1 MSSRRRG
8 KCAGMLSIPFCAL
21 LSLSSGYS
29 HGADDLLSVVRAALS
44 NDAQYQSA
52 RAQRLATGEKMPQAR
67 AGLLPSLTLSGT
79 TQWNDVTVKQPTNTA
94 TQYNSHNF
102 GFQLS
107 QPLFRWANWVQFEQ
121 SKLQIEAGNAIVEQ
135 ARQDVLL
142 RAAQA
147 YFDLLYAHD
156 VLATIEAQKGA
167 AAQQLEL
174 ARKSFEVGTVTITDV
189 HEAQSRFDLA
199 SAQAIAAGSDI
210 EVKRHALALIT
221 GQAHG
226 ELRRLRSDVNFAL
239 PEPARMDDWVER
251 AQTDSLS
258 VLAQLANQ
266 EIASREIERQRA
278 GHYPS
283 VDLVATYGQ
292 NKTVVTFAGNP
303 LSNQTETGTIGV
315 QVTVPLFQGLGQES
329 RVRESA
335 HLLDRARADLDLAR
349 RNAALQARQAYL
361 GVANGIAQTAALRA
375 ALVSSQSA
383 LDSNK
388 LGYEVGVRINIDV
401 LNAQQQLYAT
411 RRDLARARYD
421 TSLAQLRLKA
431 AAGQLTEDEIA
442 SVNALL
448 E

>member
-1 MSSRRRG
+1 MTLLRR
-8 KCAGMLSIPFCAL
+8 
-21 LSLSSGYS
+21 LSLCAVLSAALPASFAVMPAA
-29 HGADDLLSVVRAALS
+29 HAADDLVAIARAALA

-52 RAQRLATGEKMPQAR
+52 RSQSLATSEKLPQAR
-67 AGLLPSLTLSGT
+67 AGLLPSLTVSGT
-79 TQWNDVTVKQPTNTA
+79 TQWNDVTVKQPVNA
-94 TQYNSHNF
+94 SSQHNSHNF
-102 GFQLS
+102 NFQLT

-121 SKLQIEAGNAIVEQ
+121 GKLQVAAAEAQLAQ

-156 VLATIEAQKGA
+156 VLASIEAQKDA
-167 AAQQLEL
+167 ASQQLAL

-199 SAQAIAAGSDI
+199 NAQGIAAASDI
-210 EVKRHALALIT
+210 EVKRHALSLIT
-221 GQAHG
+221 GGAPA
-226 ELRRLRSDVNFAL
+226 ELRRMRRDVAFAM

-251 AQTDSLS
+251 AQTDGLA
-258 VLAQLANQ
+258 VLTQLANQ
-266 EIASREIERQRA
+266 EIAAREIERQRA

-292 NKTVVTFAGNP
+292 NKNVVTFAGNP
-303 LSNQTETGTIGV
+303 ISNQTETATVGV
-315 QVTVPLFQGLGQES
+315 QVSVPIFQGFGQES

-335 HLLDRARADLDLAR
+335 YLLDRARAEVDLAR

-375 ALVSSQSA
+375 AQVSSQSA

-401 LNAQQQLYAT
+401 LNAQQQLFAT
-411 RRDLARARYD
+411 RRDMAKAQYD
-421 TSLAQLRLKA
+421 TMLAQLRLKA
-431 AAGQLTEDEIA
+431 AAGQLGEEEIA
-442 SVNALL
+442 VVNALL

>member
-1 MSSRRRG
+1 MTLLRRR
-8 KCAGMLSIPFCAL
+8 STYAL
-21 LSLSSGYS
+21 LSAALSTCFAFNPAA
-29 HGADDLLSVVRAALS
+29 HAADDLVAVARAALA

-52 RAQRLATGEKMPQAR
+52 RAQSLATSEKLPQAR
-67 AGLLPSLTLSGT
+67 AGLLPSLTVSGT
-79 TQWNDVTVKQPTNTA
+79 TQWNDVTVKQPVNA
-94 TQYNSHNF
+94 ASQHNSHNF
-102 GFQLS
+102 NFQLT

-121 SKLQIEAGNAIVEQ
+121 GKLQVAAAEAQLAQ

-156 VLATIEAQKGA
+156 VLASIEAQKDA
-167 AAQQLEL
+167 ASQQLAL

-199 SAQAIAAGSDI
+199 NAQGIAAASDI
-210 EVKRHALALIT
+210 EVKRHALSLIT
-221 GQAHG
+221 GGAPA
-226 ELRRLRSDVNFAL
+226 ELRRMRRDVAFAM

-251 AQTDSLS
+251 AQTDGLA
-258 VLAQLANQ
+258 VLTQLANQ
-266 EIASREIERQRA
+266 EIAAREIERQRA

-292 NKTVVTFAGNP
+292 NKNVVTFAGNP
-303 LSNQTETGTIGV
+303 ISNQTETATVGV
-315 QVTVPLFQGLGQES
+315 QVSVPIFQGFGQES
-329 RVRESA
+329 RVREA
-335 HLLDRARADLDLAR
+335 AYLLDRASAEVDLAR

-375 ALVSSQSA
+375 AQVSSQSA

-401 LNAQQQLYAT
+401 LNAQQQLFAT
-411 RRDLARARYD
+411 RRDMAKAQYD
-421 TSLAQLRLKA
+421 TMIAQLRLKA
-431 AAGQLTEDEIA
+431 AAGQLGEEEIA
-442 SVNALL
+442 VVNALL

>member
-1 MSSRRRG
+1 MTLLRHG
-8 KCAGMLSIPFCAL
+8 FACAAL
-21 LSLSSGYS
+21 CVGLISPAVV
-29 HGADDLLSVVRAALS
+29 HAVDDLVSVVGAALA

-52 RAQRLATGEKMPQAR
+52 KAQSLATAEKLPQAR
-67 AGLLPSLTLSGT
+67 AGLLPSLTLAGT
-79 TQWNDVTVKQPTNTA
+79 TQWNDVTVKQPVNA
-94 TQYNSHNF
+94 ASQHNSHNF
-102 GFQLS
+102 NFQLT
-107 QPLFRWANWVQFEQ
+107 QPLFRWGNWVLFEQ
-121 SKLQIEAGNAIVEQ
+121 GKLQVAAAEAQVAQ

-147 YFDLLYAHD
+147 YFDLLYADD
-156 VLATIEAQKGA
+156 VKASIEAQKGA

-199 SAQAIAAGSDI
+199 TAQEIAAASDI

-221 GQAHG
+221 GEAPAA
-226 ELRRLRSDVNFAL
+226 LRRMRRDVSFAL

-251 AQTDSLS
+251 AQTESLT
-258 VLAQLANQ
+258 VLTQLANQ

-278 GHYPS
+278 GHYPT
-283 VDLVATYGQ
+283 VDLVGTYGQ

-303 LSNQTETGTIGV
+303 ISNQTETGTIGV
-315 QVTVPLFQGLGQES
+315 QVSVPLFQGFGQQS

-335 HLLDRARADLDLAR
+335 HLLDRARAEVDLAR

-375 ALVSSQSA
+375 AQVSSQSA
-383 LDSNK
+383 LDSNR

-411 RRDLARARYD
+411 RRDLARAQYD
-421 TSLAQLRLKA
+421 TMIAQLKLKA
-431 AAGQLTEDEIA
+431 AAGQLGEDEIA
-442 SVNALL
+442 VANALL